1 MASHGVNVQRRNKA
15 TIFIRADNTV
25 QHKIYLVNVSYYYL
39 KKPMLAPYLLS
50 EFFQHVTVLC
60 YDVIAFLVTQLTFF
74 AVKAYYVY
82 SRRNI
87 LTTLDKK

>member
-1 MASHGVNVQRRNKA
+1 
-15 TIFIRADNTV
+15 
-25 QHKIYLVNVSYYYL
+25 
-39 KKPMLAPYLLS
+39 MLAPYLLS